1 MTITVL
7 KSMLVIKRIEL
18 NMKDMVRK
26 TKEMSR
32 MSTIWNQ
39 EVEPMPELPPRKRN
53 VGRGA

>member
-1 MTITVL
+1 
-7 KSMLVIKRIEL
+7 MLVINRIEL

-39 EVEPMPELPPRKRN
+39 EVKPMPELPPRKRN